1 MNDVQAFLSIL
12 KKKKKYSVNLIVSIS
27 YRCMMDSQVCPLF
40 CYMLVHE
47 SSL

>member
-1 MNDVQAFLSIL
+1 MLLNISLFEYSEE
-12 KKKKKYSVNLIVSIS
+12 KYSVNLIVSIS